1 MGRGLSS
8 TIDHVGRDA
17 SSVLGCTDAQIEG
30 YMRLQVEALLQTEVF
45 PQVEAVLQTEVV
57 PQVKM
62 LLICFR
68 WSSLLVGL

>member
-1 MGRGLSS
+1 
-8 TIDHVGRDA
+8 
-17 SSVLGCTDAQIEG
+17 
-30 YMRLQVEALLQTEVF
+30 MRLQVEALLQTEVL